1 MSSGAQTEEQPPATG
16 PHFHVRCA
24 RQLFEALESPD
35 GEIRLAA
42 LYAVQD
48 APETALGFGPY
59 ATRDLVDVLLSQ
71 AELLRGELEWL
82 SWIGTLAAFRDTRVF
97 RLFTSLMATESHTEL
112 LFALANYLRA
122 EPAEPIRIEL
132 GAALMQN
139 GCVARARA
147 VASVLAASPVLSA
160 RESLRIGLLQPGND
174 TSLPVFSAA
183 VGEWLNELAGPFRTE
198 AQLELQRQGA
208 STLEAL
214 VGYWEQLPESAKKW
228 LLAWATESDPDLV
241 LRAIREVLATSSEGL
256 ISGALEAAA
265 ELKDFPADLETLIV
279 PLLEHKDELIRRAA
293 VTAGRSA
300 FNWRPFFDNENSVLV
315 KQAWIA
321 RVMDQEGR
329 DAVPFA
335 LQQLADPDWRIRAAA
350 AEGLLSL
357 GEWGVR
363 AGLMLLPDAG
373 EPVRIAVAR
382 MVADLADEQ
391 LLDEFVYRC
400 SQPIGTQSANLS

>member
-1 MSSGAQTEEQPPATG
+1 MSSGTQAEEQSQAAG
-16 PHFHVRCA
+16 SQFYVRCA
-24 RQLFEALESPD
+24 RELVEALESPD

-48 APETALGFGPY
+48 APETALSFGPY
-59 ATRDLVDVLLSQ
+59 AKRDLLDVLLSQ

-82 SWIGTLAAFRDTRVF
+82 SWIGVLAAFHDPRVV

-122 EPAEPIRIEL
+122 EPVEPIRTEL
-132 GAALMQN
+132 GPALMQN

-147 VASVLAASPVLSA
+147 VASVLAGCPGLSPG
-160 RESLRIGLLQPGND
+160 ETLRIGLLHPGHD

-183 VGEWLNELAGPFRTE
+183 LGEWLNELAGPFRTE

-208 STLEAL
+208 STLAAL
-214 VGYWEQLPESAKKW
+214 VGYWQRLSESAKKW
-228 LLAWATESDPDLV
+228 LLQWASDTDPDLV
-241 LRAIREVLATSSEGL
+241 LDGIREVLGTKSEGL
-256 ISGALEAAA
+256 ILAALEAAA
-265 ELKDFPADLETLIV
+265 ELKDFPADLETLII
-279 PLLEHKDELIRRAA
+279 PFLEHGDELVRRAA
-293 VTAGRSA
+293 VMACRSA
-300 FNWRPFFDNENSVLV
+300 LNWRPFFENEPSVLV

-350 AEGLLSL
+350 AEGLVSL

-363 AGLMLLPDAG
+363 AGLMLLPEAG